1 MNLSLHSDEKNI
13 LVFDIGGT
21 SLRGAIYCA
30 QSGAISTRVVVPT
43 PSQWST
49 PGLSVSDYLE
59 QLLLKIQE
67 VSAEISR
74 QKVFTA
80 VSLAFPGP
88 IDADGNIVASSGIW
102 GSNPDGPINILSHLK
117 TLWPNT
123 PVSIANDMTA
133 AGFRYLRSSTDS
145 FCLVTVSTG
154 IGNKVFINGRPQ
166 LGRRGTGGEIGH
178 IKVFFEDDAPLCDC
192 GESGHL
198 QAVSSGRGALN
209 YIQRLVFEE
218 PHSFRKSL
226 LWSLCDKPQELT
238 NVDVCKAFRAGDQF
252 TVTAIEKCTRP
263 LAAVLASL
271 YMALGLERFIILGG
285 FAFALGES
293 YLAKLARL
301 TQESCWNYPMKWDEM
316 LEFGSNDDLSG
327 LIGAGIMSS
336 QSLTLKHL

>member
-1 MNLSLHSDEKNI
+1 MNLSLYGEEKNI

-30 QSGAISTRVVVPT
+30 RSGTINTRVVVPT
-43 PSQWST
+43 PNQWST

-67 VSAEISR
+67 VSAEIST
-74 QKVFTA
+74 KKGYLSVI
-80 VSLAFPGP
+80 LAFPGP
-88 IDADGNIVASSGIW
+88 IDADGNIVAAPGIW
-102 GSNPDGPINILSHLK
+102 GSNTDGPINILSQLK
-117 TLWPNT
+117 LLWPNT

-133 AGFRYLRSSTDS
+133 AGFRYLRSRTDS

-178 IKVFFEDDAPLCDC
+178 LKVFFEDDAPLCDC

-209 YIQRLVFEE
+209 YIQRLAFEE

-226 LWSLCDKPQELT
+226 LWNLCDKPQELT

-252 TVTAIEKCTRP
+252 TINAIEKCTRP
-263 LAAVLASL
+263 LAGVLASL
-271 YMALGLERFIILGG
+271 YMSLGLERFVIIGG
-285 FAFALGES
+285 FAFALGEN
-293 YLAKLARL
+293 YLAMLARI
-301 TQESCWNYPMKWDEM
+301 TQESSWNYPMDWDEM
-316 LEFGSNDDLSG
+316 LEFGFNDDLSG

-336 QSLTLKHL
+336 Q